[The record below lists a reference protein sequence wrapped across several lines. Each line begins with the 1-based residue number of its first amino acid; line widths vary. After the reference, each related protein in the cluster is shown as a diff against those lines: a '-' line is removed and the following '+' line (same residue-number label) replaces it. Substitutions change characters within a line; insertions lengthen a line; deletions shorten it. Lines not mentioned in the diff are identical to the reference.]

1 MTGPSFDKDS
11 PYGGQPA
18 PGQQPYGQQPGYG
31 QQQPYGQQP
40 GYGQPQPYGQQ
51 PGGFG
56 GPSPYGGAP
65 AGRRPGVVTGAAIVG
80 IVWGGLGT
88 LFGIIGLTL
97 AFEINAVLG
106 LIVLLSTALSI
117 GLLVGGIQT
126 LQGKSPKLLLVIS
139 YVAIAINVLSLV
151 LALISDGGSAAN
163 GVLGFVLPVVVVAL
177 LRQPQARQWYAS
189 RGISY

>member
-18 PGQQPYGQQPGYG
+18 PGQPPYGQQPGYG
-31 QQQPYGQQP
+31 QQP
-40 GYGQPQPYGQQ
+40 YGQPQPYGQQ

-65 AGRRPGVVTGAAIVG
+65 AGKRPGVVTGAAVVG

-88 LFGIIGLTL
+88 LFGVLSL
-97 AFEINAVLG
+97 SVAFQLNAVVG
-106 LIVLLSTALSI
+106 LVVLLSTALSV

-126 LQGKSPKLLLVIS
+126 LQGKSPRLLLVIS
-139 YVAIAINVLSLV
+139 YVAIAINVLSL
-151 LALISDGGSAAN
+151 LLSLISDGGSAAN
-163 GVLGFVLPVVVVAL
+163 GLLGFVLPVVVVAL

>member
-18 PGQQPYGQQPGYG
+18 PGQPPYGQQPGYG

-56 GPSPYGGAP
+56 GPSPYGAP
-65 AGRRPGVVTGAAIVG
+65 AGRRPGVVTGAAVVG

-88 LFGIIGLTL
+88 LFGIISLSL
-97 AFEINAVLG
+97 AFQINAVVG
-106 LIVLLSTALSI
+106 LLVLLSTALSV

-126 LQGKSPKLLLVIS
+126 LQGKSPRLLLLIS
-139 YVAIAINVLSLV
+139 YVAIGINVISLLLS
-151 LALISDGGSAAN
+151 LISDGASAAN
-163 GVLGFVLPVVVVAL
+163 GLLGFILPVVVVAL
-177 LRQPQARQWYAS
+177 LRQPQARQYYAS

>member
-11 PYGGQPA
+11 PYGGQPGSGG
-18 PGQQPYGQQPGYG
+18 PGQPYGQQP
-31 QQQPYGQQP
+31 P
-40 GYGQPQPYGQQ
+40 YGQPQPS
-51 PGGFG
+51 GGFG
-56 GPSPYGGAP
+56 GPSPYGGGP
-65 AGRRPGVVTGAAIVG
+65 AGPRPGVVTAAAIVG

-88 LFGIIGLTL
+88 LFGIIGLGL
-97 AFEINAVLG
+97 AFQLSALLG

-126 LQGKSPKLLLVIS
+126 LQGRSPKLLLLIS
-139 YVAIAINVLSLV
+139 YVAIGINVLSLIV
-151 LALISDGGSAAN
+151 SLVSEGGSAAN
-163 GVLGFVLPVVVVAL
+163 GVLGFILPVVVVAL

>member
-31 QQQPYGQQP
+31 QEQPYGQQP
-40 GYGQPQPYGQQ
+40 YGQPQPYGQQ

-56 GPSPYGGAP
+56 PSPFDGAP

-126 LQGKSPKLLLVIS
+126 LQGKSPRLLLVIS
-139 YVAIAINVLSLV
+139 YVAIAINVLSL
-151 LALISDGGSAAN
+151 LMSLISDGASAAN

>member
-31 QQQPYGQQP
+31 QEQPYGQQP
-40 GYGQPQPYGQQ
+40 YGQPQPYGQQ

-56 GPSPYGGAP
+56 PSPFGGAP

-126 LQGKSPKLLLVIS
+126 LQGKSPRLLLVIS
-139 YVAIAINVLSLV
+139 YVAIAINVLSL
-151 LALISDGGSAAN
+151 LMSLISDGASAAN